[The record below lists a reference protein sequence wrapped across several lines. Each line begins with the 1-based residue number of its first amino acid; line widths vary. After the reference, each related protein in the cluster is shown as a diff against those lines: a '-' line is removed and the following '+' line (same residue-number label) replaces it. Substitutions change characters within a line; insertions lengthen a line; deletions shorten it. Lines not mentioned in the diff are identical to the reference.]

1 MKFINMILNK
11 DFIDGEIYEHD
22 NGNIFKWNKAM
33 DGSSFYIGSNKTTF
47 YKGKAYTG
55 ENAVHIA
62 SDLDKQWLEACI
74 IAGKTVPL
82 KEIIEQNKFKN
93 QTYEIY

>member
-1 MKFINMILNK
+1 MILNK
-11 DFIDGEIYEHD
+11 DFIDGEIYEHE
-22 NGNIFKWNKAM
+22 NGNIFKWNTSLTAANY
-33 DGSSFYIGSNKTTF
+33 YIGNNKSRF
-47 YKGKAYTG
+47 YKDKCFNGQ
-55 ENAVHIA
+55 NAECIA
-62 SDLDKQWLEACI
+62 SDIDKQWLEACI

>member
-1 MKFINMILNK
+1 MIKREN
-11 DFIDGEIYEHD
+11 FIDGEIYEHE
-22 NGNIFKWNKAM
+22 NGNIFKWNSNLK
-33 DGSSFYIGSNKTTF
+33 GSIYFIGNNKSD
-47 YKGKAYTG
+47 YTIPRG
-55 ENAVHIA
+55 DVDFKNTDAVHIA